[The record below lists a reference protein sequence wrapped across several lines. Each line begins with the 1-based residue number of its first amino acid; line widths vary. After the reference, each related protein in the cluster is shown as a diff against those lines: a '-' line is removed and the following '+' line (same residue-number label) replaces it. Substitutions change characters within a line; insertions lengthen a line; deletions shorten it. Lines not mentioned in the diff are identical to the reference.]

1 MGVTVLAARVC
12 DVAAMFRRRWPVASK
27 ILLSVA
33 VLLGALSF
41 VVIRGYQDRVE
52 AAHPAVGPEVTVVIA
67 ANDLMRG
74 TVLTEAM
81 LQPSSLPQA
90 FVPPGAIRDV
100 ASLGGRVLTAD
111 IEAGE
116 VITRSRLSE
125 PHVGPIAALVP
136 DGLRAVTIP
145 GGVPQGTI
153 KAGDRIEV
161 YATYG
166 GGQPHTELVASGID
180 VLRVL
185 SGSTDQGGG
194 IGGTTTSSGD
204 AGVTLVLLVDAD
216 AASRLAYARA
226 FGQLEVAILGPDS
239 ATGSP

>member
-1 MGVTVLAARVC
+1 ML
-12 DVAAMFRRRWPVASK
+12 RRRWPVASK
-27 ILLSVA
+27 VLIGIA
-33 VLLGALSF
+33 ILLGALAF
-41 VVIRGYQDRVE
+41 VVVRGYQDRVE
-52 AAHPAVGPEVTVVIA
+52 AAHPAVGPEVPVVIA
-67 ANDLMRG
+67 TSDLVRG
-74 TVLTEAM
+74 TVLSEAM
-81 LQPSSLPQA
+81 LQSSSLPQT

-116 VITRSRLSE
+116 VITRSRLSK
-125 PHVGPIAALVP
+125 PQVGPIAALVP

-145 GGVPQGTI
+145 GDVPQGTI
-153 KAGDRIEV
+153 ETGDRVEI

-166 GGQPHTELVASGID
+166 GGRPHTELVTSGIE

-185 SGSTDQGGG
+185 TGSTDQGGG
-194 IGGTTTSSGD
+194 IGGTTASGP

-226 FGQLEVAILGPDS
+226 FGQLQVAILGPDV

>member
-1 MGVTVLAARVC
+1 ML
-12 DVAAMFRRRWPVASK
+12 RRRWPVASK
-27 ILLSVA
+27 ILIGIA
-33 VLLGALSF
+33 VLLGALAF
-41 VVIRGYQDRVE
+41 VVVRGYQDRVE
-52 AAHPAVGPEVTVVIA
+52 AAHPAVGPQVAVVIA
-67 ANDLMRG
+67 ANDLARG
-74 TVLTEAM
+74 TVLSEGM

-100 ASLGGRVLTAD
+100 APLSGRVLTAD

-125 PHVGPIAALVP
+125 PQVGPVAALVP

-145 GGVPQGTI
+145 GDVPDGAI
-153 KAGDRIEV
+153 KAGDRVEI

-166 GGQPHTELVASGID
+166 GGRPHTELVASGIE
-180 VLRVL
+180 VLRAL
-185 SGSTDQGGG
+185 TGSTDNGGG
-194 IGGTTTSSGD
+194 IGGSSTSGD
-204 AGVTLVLLVDAD
+204 AGVTLVLLVDSD

-226 FGQLEVAILGPDS
+226 FGQLQIAILGPDV

>member
-1 MGVTVLAARVC
+1 MLRTRVC
-12 DVAAMFRRRWPVASK
+12 DVPPMFRRRWPLASK
-27 ILLSVA
+27 ILIGIA
-33 VLLGALSF
+33 VLLGALAF
-41 VVIRGYQDRVE
+41 VVVRGYQDRVE
-52 AAHPAVGPEVTVVIA
+52 AAHPTVGPEVAVVIA
-67 ANDLMRG
+67 ANDLTRG
-74 TVLTEAM
+74 TVLSEAM
-81 LQPSSLPQA
+81 LQQSSLPQA
-90 FVPPGAIRDV
+90 FVPPGVIRDL

-125 PHVGPIAALVP
+125 PAVGPIAALVP

-145 GGVPQGTI
+145 GGVPQGTL
-153 KAGDRIEV
+153 KAGDRVEI

-166 GGQPHTELVASGID
+166 GGQPHTELVASGIE

-185 SGSTDQGGG
+185 TGSTDQSGG

-226 FGQLEVAILGPDS
+226 FGQLQVAILGPDV